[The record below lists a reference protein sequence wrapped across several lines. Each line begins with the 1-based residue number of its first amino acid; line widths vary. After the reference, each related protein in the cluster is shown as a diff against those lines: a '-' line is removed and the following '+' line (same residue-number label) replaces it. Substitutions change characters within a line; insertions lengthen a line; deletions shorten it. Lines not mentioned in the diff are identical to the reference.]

1 MLSDISINI
10 IYLSIID
17 AKCQQSFA
25 KYPDSKC
32 ILYADKDCNDALGLK
47 KMLKDER
54 LTTLESGVLSVSIR
68 NGCKLTIY
76 GGNFVMSVYLMIV
89 DVKVENH
96 INSSTFVAITSYF
109 RKGNEQN

>member
-1 MLSDISINI
+1 MLLDISINI
-10 IYLSIID
+10 TYLTIID
-17 AKCQQSFA
+17 TVCQESFT

-32 ILYADKDCNDALGLK
+32 ILYADKECNDALGLK

-54 LTTLESGVLSVSIR
+54 LTILESGVLSVSIK

-89 DVKVENH
+89 DVKKPSGLKT
-96 INSSTFVAITSYF
+96 ISTHQYL
-109 RKGNEQN
+109 

>member
-10 IYLSIID
+10 IHLSITD
-17 AKCQQSFA
+17 TVCQESFT
-25 KYPDSKC
+25 KRPDSKC
-32 ILYADKDCNDALGLK
+32 IIYADKECNDALGLK

-76 GGNFVMSVYLMIV
+76 GGNFVMSVYLMSV
-89 DVKVENH
+89 
-96 INSSTFVAITSYF
+96 
-109 RKGNEQN
+109 

>member
-1 MLSDISINI
+1 MSIDI

-17 AKCQQSFA
+17 TVCQESLTS
-25 KYPDSKC
+25 YPDSKC

-76 GGNFVMSVYLMIV
+76 GGNFATSVYLMIL
-89 DVKVENH
+89 DVK
-96 INSSTFVAITSYF
+96 
-109 RKGNEQN
+109 KK

>member
-10 IYLSIID
+10 IYLSITDIV
-17 AKCQQSFA
+17 CQESFT
-25 KYPDSKC
+25 KHPDSKC
-32 ILYADKDCNDALGLK
+32 IIYADKECNDALGLK

-76 GGNFVMSVYLMIV
+76 GGNFVMPVYLMSV
-89 DVKVENH
+89 FPTS
-96 INSSTFVAITSYF
+96 INSSIFVAKISYF
-109 RKGNEQN
+109 R

>member
-1 MLSDISINI
+1 MILLSDICINI

-17 AKCQQSFA
+17 TVCQESFTN
-25 KYPDSKC
+25 YPDSKC

-89 DVKVENH
+89 NVRLKNH
-96 INSSTFVAITSYF
+96 INSSIFVAIMSYF
-109 RKGNEQN
+109 R